1 MAWSAADP
9 DNRAGADRLTTVL
22 GDDPVHGTAGDPLVD
37 PGPIQ
42 VLRKRIML
50 FHCPGWWSVHLL
62 IKIGEGGAITPQA
75 EPARYE

>member
-1 MAWSAADP
+1 
-9 DNRAGADRLTTVL
+9 
-22 GDDPVHGTAGDPLVD
+22 
-37 PGPIQ
+37 
-42 VLRKRIML
+42 ML